1 MRYSFKIILCFVLL
15 FVGFLSQVNAENKSA
30 QYKGLCRKF
39 HISPDGRHN
48 AIIVENRYPLG
59 SEYSLHLITMNTTG
73 YNRLNA
79 YSLTPRYNTFLKTPD
94 GNIAF
99 VTFDTADQYKVHVYN
114 PKKLE
119 IGPALEYADYQITRI
134 QCSKDMH
141 IYCIYQDFSA
151 HPLSSNKQKQSAA
164 VNRAFFKRD
173 GGWIIIN
180 DGDYAKTKSGDII
193 FSEEEKENYTEWAPI
208 EKPKKIPKVFTQP
221 MPIINLETQISWS
234 HDSNH
239 IYVLDKKGIW
249 RLSLGPIYFPTWTL
263 LIKQEN
269 IIQFEPSPFGKM
281 LLYKTIPDPKDV
293 NYLITLDFIKV
304 NQLADPYALTFD
316 IWLVSL
322 LSLKDEIPNPTQEEL
337 ISAGGPVWLL
347 DATPHLSP
355 RKLTRALE
363 ANFNPIGKT
372 IEISTL
378 IGQYGVEIKTLET
391 EVRSNTGFSY
401 D

>member
-1 MRYSFKIILCFVLL
+1 MRYAFKFILCFTLI
-15 FVGFLSQVNAENKSA
+15 FVGFLLQVNAENKAA

-39 HISPDGRHN
+39 HLSPDGRHN
-48 AIIVENRYPLG
+48 AIIVENKYPHG

-73 YNRLNA
+73 YEILND
-79 YSLTPRYNTFLKTPD
+79 YSLTPRYSSVIQTPD

-99 VTFDTADQYKVHVYN
+99 VTFDTVEQYKVHTYN

-119 IGPALEYADYQITRI
+119 IGHALEYADHQVKQI
-134 QCSKDMH
+134 QFSKDMRT
-141 IYCIYQDFSA
+141 CGIYQDFSA
-151 HPLSSNKQKQSAA
+151 HPLSSKKQKQSVA

-173 GGWIIIN
+173 GGWIIITE
-180 DGDYAKTKSGDII
+180 GDYAKTQIGDII
-193 FSEEEKENYTEWAPI
+193 FSDKEKENYTEWAPI
-208 EKPKKIPKVFTQP
+208 EKPKKIPEVFTQP

-249 RLSLGPIYFPTWTL
+249 RLSLGPIYFPIWTL

-281 LLYKTIPDPKDV
+281 LLYKTIPDPTDV
-293 NYLITLDFIKV
+293 DYLITLDFIKV

-322 LSLKDEIPNPTQEEL
+322 MSLKDEIPNPTQEEL
-337 ISAGGPVWLL
+337 ILAGGPVWLL

-363 ANFNPIGKT
+363 ANFNPIGGT

-378 IGQYGVEIKTLET
+378 IGQYGVEIKTLES
-391 EVRSNTGFSY
+391 EVRSNTGFVY